1 MIFYF
6 SGTGNSRWA
15 AKLLGQCLNERIV
28 SMNKTAETNTK
39 IVLTNDEVVG
49 FVFPVHGW
57 RVPRI
62 VSDFMHTLEFH
73 EGNLQNKKGHYT
85 FCLLTAGDTIGRTM
99 ERFAR
104 ELKEV
109 KSETTLELNAVESV
123 IMPESYVGLPGMDV
137 DKPEK
142 ELEKIKSAKKAIVRF
157 ASIVKGR
164 ELSQDNFPLGWKDLE
179 RGPIPDFFSGP
190 VGGFFTRYLITD
202 KPFKVDRKKC
212 IRCGICAEVCPVED
226 IEGGKGREPK
236 WKHNGK
242 CLTCFACY
250 HHCPSHAIEYGNR
263 TKHKGQY
270 FFGRRDG

>member
-15 AKLLGQCLNERIV
+15 AKLLGQCLNECIV

-62 VSDFMHTLEFH
+62 VSDFMRTLEFH

-142 ELEKIKSAKKAIVRF
+142 ELEKIKSAEKAIVRF

-164 ELSQDNFPLGWKDLE
+164 ELSLRLE
-179 RGPIPDFFSGP
+179 RFETWSHTRLLFRTSGRFLYP
-190 VGGFFTRYLITD
+190 LPYYGQTFQSGQKEMYSVWNMRRGLSGRRYRR
-202 KPFKVDRKKC
+202 RKRK
-212 IRCGICAEVCPVED
+212 
-226 IEGGKGREPK
+226 
-236 WKHNGK
+236 
-242 CLTCFACY
+242 
-250 HHCPSHAIEYGNR
+250 R
-263 TKHKGQY
+263 TKVEA
-270 FFGRRDG
+270 

>member
-49 FVFPVHGW
+49 FVLPVHGW

-62 VSDFMHTLEFH
+62 VSDFMRTLEFH
-73 EGNLQNKKGHYT
+73 EGDLQNKKGHYT

-142 ELEKIKSAKKAIVRF
+142 ELEKIKSAENAIVRF

-212 IRCGICAEVCPVED
+212 IRCGICTEVCPVED

-250 HHCPSHAIEYGNR
+250 HHCPIHAIEYGNR

>member
-1 MIFYF
+1 
-6 SGTGNSRWA
+6 
-15 AKLLGQCLNERIV
+15 
-28 SMNKTAETNTK
+28 
-39 IVLTNDEVVG
+39 
-49 FVFPVHGW
+49 
-57 RVPRI
+57 
-62 VSDFMHTLEFH
+62 
-73 EGNLQNKKGHYT
+73 
-85 FCLLTAGDTIGRTM
+85 
-99 ERFAR
+99 
-104 ELKEV
+104 
-109 KSETTLELNAVESV
+109 
-123 IMPESYVGLPGMDV
+123 MDV

-142 ELEKIKSAKKAIVRF
+142 ELEKIKSAEKAIVRF

-250 HHCPSHAIEYGNR
+250 HHCPIHAIEYGNR

>member
-1 MIFYF
+1 
-6 SGTGNSRWA
+6 
-15 AKLLGQCLNERIV
+15 
-28 SMNKTAETNTK
+28 MNKTAETNTK

-62 VSDFMHTLEFH
+62 VSDFMRTLEFH
-73 EGNLQNKKGHYT
+73 EVDLQNKKGHYT

-109 KSETTLELNAVESV
+109 KSETTLELNAVESI

-142 ELEKIKSAKKAIVRF
+142 ELEKIKSAEKAIVRF

>member
-49 FVFPVHGW
+49 FVFPVYGW

-62 VSDFMHTLEFH
+62 VSDFMRTLEFH
-73 EGNLQNKKGHYT
+73 KGDLQNKKGHYT

-142 ELEKIKSAKKAIVRF
+142 ELEKIKSAEKAIVRF

-190 VGGFFTRYLITD
+190 VGGIFTRYLITD

>member
-1 MIFYF
+1 
-6 SGTGNSRWA
+6 
-15 AKLLGQCLNERIV
+15 
-28 SMNKTAETNTK
+28 MNKTAETNTK

-85 FCLLTAGDTIGRTM
+85 FCLLTAGDTIGLTM

-142 ELEKIKSAKKAIVRF
+142 ELEKIKSAEKAIVRF
-157 ASIVKGR
+157 ASIVNGR

-250 HHCPSHAIEYGNR
+250 HHCPIHAIEYGNR

>member
-39 IVLTNDEVVG
+39 VVLTNDEVVG
-49 FVFPVHGW
+49 FVFPVQGW

-62 VSDFMHTLEFH
+62 VSDFMRTLEFH
-73 EGNLQNKKGHYT
+73 EGDLQNKKGHYT

-142 ELEKIKSAKKAIVRF
+142 ELEKIKSAEKAIVRF

-250 HHCPSHAIEYGNR
+250 HHCPIHAIEYGNR